1 MSHHLDRPL
10 ASDLSYLC
18 LQKRRERGELAPCRL
33 DSANQRLYAIPSL
46 IANRRRF
53 VADVDE
59 FLTDA
64 SGSHRVESV
73 TPSFN
78 GRK

>member
-1 MSHHLDRPL
+1 MTSEIATELT
-10 ASDLSYLC
+10 YLVI
-18 LQKRRERGELAPCRL
+18 QKQRERGELGACSL
-33 DSANQRLYAIPSL
+33 DNSHQRLYAIPSL

-53 VADVDE
+53 IADVDE

-64 SGSHRVESV
+64 ACSQRVDGV

-78 GRK
+78 GRQK